1 MTASTETSTWAPLRR
16 GAFRA
21 LWIASFVSNIGSW
34 MQTVGAQW
42 LLVDEHGSPLVIS
55 LVQSASSLP
64 VLLLTLPAG
73 VVAEFAD
80 RRRLL
85 IGTQAFQVATGAA
98 LAVLTV
104 TGTTTPVLLLVF
116 TFLLG
121 CGSAAQLPAYQAFVP
136 DLVPRG
142 ELAQAAA
149 LSSVGVNLARAAG
162 PAIAGLL
169 VTRLGVGG
177 LFALNAVT
185 FVVFALVLLRSPSP
199 ARAPAARQAFLAG
212 IEAGGRYVR
221 HAPVVR
227 RILLRLVVFAVPANV
242 LWALL
247 APLAHDRLGL
257 GATGYGLL
265 LGAAGIGSVGGAL
278 VLPRLRR
285 RLSASWLVAGAGLV
299 FGVAMVVVGTVRSPA
314 LVLAVLVPTGA
325 AWIAV
330 IAGMNAAT
338 QAFLPGWVRA
348 RALSIYQLV
357 LFTSFAGS
365 AALWGV
371 VSSALG
377 LATTFVVAGVL
388 LLAGAA
394 TVPRWPLLDVATTG
408 RETVSYWPDP
418 GVTPAPDVETAP
430 VLVSLRYRVRPEERA
445 GFVTAMADLRNTRLR
460 TGGTGWALYRDARD
474 EAVHVEQ
481 YTVASWDEH
490 RRQHEQR
497 LTGLD
502 QRVQERVEQHT
513 DGAAEVAHLFRL
525 HPVKKAEEPT

>member
-1 MTASTETSTWAPLRR
+1 MRR

-21 LWIASFVSNIGSW
+21 LWIASFVSNVGSW

-42 LLVDEHGSPLVIS
+42 LLVDQHAGALVIS

-80 RRRLL
+80 RRKVLV
-85 IGTQAFQVATGAA
+85 GTQVFQVVVGAA
-98 LAVLTV
+98 LAATTV
-104 TGTTTPVLLLVF
+104 AGRTTPELLLVF

-142 ELAQAAA
+142 ELAPAAA
-149 LSSVGVNLARAAG
+149 LSSLGVNLARAVG
-162 PAIAGLL
+162 PAVAGLL
-169 VTRLGVGG
+169 VTQLGVGG
-177 LFALNAVT
+177 LFALNAAT
-185 FVVFALVLLRSPSP
+185 FVVFALVLLRSP
-199 ARAPAARQAFLAG
+199 APAPAVADRQSFLAG

-227 RILLRLVVFAVPANV
+227 RILARLVVFAVPANV
-242 LWALL
+242 VWALL

-257 GATGYGLL
+257 GSTGYGLL

-285 RLSASWLVAGAGLV
+285 RVSASRLVAGAGVV
-299 FGVAMVVVGTVRSPA
+299 FGAAMVVVGTVRSPA

-348 RALSIYQLV
+348 RALSVYQLV

-365 AALWGV
+365 AALWGL
-371 VSSALG
+371 VSSLAG

-394 TVPRWPLLDVATTG
+394 TVPRWPLLDAATTG
-408 RETVSYWPDP
+408 RETVAYWPDP
-418 GVTPAPDVETAP
+418 AVTPAADVATAP
-430 VLVSLRYRVRPEERA
+430 VLVSLRYRVRAGERA
-445 GFVTAMADLRNTRLR
+445 GFLSAMADLRDTRLR
-460 TGGTGWALYRDARD
+460 TGGTSWALYRDARD
-474 EAVHVEQ
+474 EDVHVEQ

-490 RRQHEQR
+490 RRQQEQR

-502 QRVQERVEQHT
+502 QRVQERVDQHT

-525 HPVKKAEEPT
+525 HPVKQAEE